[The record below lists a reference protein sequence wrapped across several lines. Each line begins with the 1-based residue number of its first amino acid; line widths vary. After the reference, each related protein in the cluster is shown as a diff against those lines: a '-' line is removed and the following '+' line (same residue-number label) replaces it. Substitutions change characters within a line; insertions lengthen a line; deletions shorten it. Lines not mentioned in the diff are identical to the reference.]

1 MRKLIVLDTNILI
14 RAVLA
19 ERVPNLL
26 EKYSSSCSFVTPA
39 SCYDELNQ
47 HLPKILQK
55 RNLAIE
61 LFLDAIAKLTKVVIP
76 LAKEIYLDHE
86 NDAKRRI
93 EERDIK
99 DWEIVA
105 LALSLNCPIW
115 TKDQDF
121 FGIGIA
127 TWNTR
132 NVEIYLNPI
141 FS

>member
-14 RAVLA
+14 RAVLG
-19 ERVPNLL
+19 EKVPNLL
-26 EKYSSSCSFVTPA
+26 EKYSSNCSFVTPA

-61 LFLDAIAKLTKVVIP
+61 PFLNAIAKLAKVVTP
-76 LAKEIYLDHE
+76 LAQEIYSDYE
-86 NDAKRRI
+86 YDAQHRI

-99 DWEIVA
+99 DWTVVA
-105 LALSLNCPIW
+105 LALSLDCPIW
-115 TKDQDF
+115 TEDQDF

-132 NVEIYLNPI
+132 NVEIYLSSN
-141 FS
+141 

>member
-14 RAVLA
+14 RAVLG

-26 EKYSSSCSFVTPA
+26 EKYSPNCSFVTPA
-39 SCYDELNQ
+39 TCYDELNH

-55 RNLAIE
+55 RNLSLQ
-61 LFLDAIAKLTKVVIP
+61 LFLNAIAKLTKVVAP
-76 LAKEIYLDHE
+76 LSEEIYSE
-86 NDAKRRI
+86 YKFDAQRRI

-99 DWEIVA
+99 DWTIVA

-115 TKDQDF
+115 TEDQDF

-132 NVEIYLNPI
+132 NIEIYLNNN
-141 FS
+141 